1 MSNREYLF
9 ETPNSPEEFG
19 VVLVSPDL
27 RRIDFS
33 ALDYDRMQRA
43 AIEYIK
49 TYYPNNFNDFVASN
63 GFMMI
68 VELVCYLANVLSQR
82 SDILADESFLPTSQT
97 TEAVIN
103 HLSLINQQLQRATPA
118 TVDIEITFNS
128 PVPVEVKIPSGVKF
142 SFTGPD
148 GDPVFYEVFRA
159 PGDFTNPISI
169 PPNKRGI
176 IAYGIEGNTPSPVV
190 YNSSGG
196 PDQYIDITT
205 VNVLDAPITVDVK
218 SGNDTVRWDR
228 VDILEKADPNDDVYE
243 VLYLGSK
250 TRIKFGND
258 LAGKAPLAGD
268 EITVGYRVGGGVR
281 GRIGAGTINETRAV
295 TPLPPLSASVEALFR
310 NPSPSQ
316 GGTDEET
323 IDHAKRRAPA
333 EFATHDSI
341 VTGAD
346 YGTLAENY
354 SHPVYG
360 SVAKA
365 LGTIRTGI
373 DQDLNTIAENIRSAP
388 SVEVAVEI
396 MRNDF
401 INRNIVEVYV
411 LAEGPNNVP
420 ITPNSGLKQGLVTFF
435 SNLNV
440 LTDEVRVLDGKI
452 KFVDVQATIIID
464 RNADAGT
471 VKINVQNAIN
481 TFFDIDSFGFGTPLY
496 LSNLYKD
503 IQDVDGVKY
512 VNIYS
517 PNNDIIPTDNMSASS
532 SGSVES
538 ADRVAFNEVIALGDV
553 DLKFYFEQGN
563 FKVPPVGA
571 KGSIL

>member
-1 MSNREYLF
+1 MSEREYLF

-19 VVLVSPDL
+19 VVLISPDL

-43 AIEYIK
+43 AVEYIR
-49 TYYPNNFNDFVASN
+49 TYYPNNFNDFTSSN

-82 SDILADESFLPTSQT
+82 SDILTDESFLPTAQT

-103 HLSLINQQLQRATPA
+103 HLALINQQLQRATSA
-118 TVDIEITFNS
+118 TVDVEITFGS
-128 PVPVEVKIPSGVKF
+128 PVPVEVKIPVGIKF

-176 IAYGIEGNTPSPVV
+176 IAYGIEGTTPSPII
-190 YNSSGG
+190 YNSPGG
-196 PDQYIDITT
+196 PDQYIDIAIPNVLDEPIT
-205 VNVLDAPITVDVK
+205 VNVK
-218 SGNDTVRWDR
+218 SGTDTTKWNR
-228 VDILEKADPNDDVYE
+228 VAILEKAGPNDNVFE
-243 VLYLGSK
+243 VLYLGGK
-250 TRIKFGND
+250 TRIRFGND
-258 LAGKAPLAGD
+258 IAGKSPLAGD
-268 EITVGYRVGGGVR
+268 QISVGYRIGGGIR
-281 GRIGAGTINETRAV
+281 GRIGTATINETRPV
-295 TPLPPLSASVEALFR
+295 TPLPPLSATVEALFR
-310 NPSPSQ
+310 NPTPSQ

-360 SVAKA
+360 TVAKA

-373 DQDLNTIAENIRSAP
+373 DKDLATIAEEVRAAP
-388 SVEVAVEI
+388 SVEAAVEI
-396 MRNDF
+396 MKTDF
-401 INRNIVEVYV
+401 VNRNIVEVYV

-420 ITPNSGLKQGLVTFF
+420 IAPNTGLKQGLTTFF
-435 SNLNV
+435 SDLNV

-452 KFVDVQATIIID
+452 KFVDVQATIIVD

-471 VKINVQNAIN
+471 VKINVQNVIN
-481 TFFDIDSFGFGTPLY
+481 TFFDINNFGFGTPLY
-496 LSNLYKD
+496 LSNLYKQ

-517 PNNDIIPTDNMSASS
+517 PSNDIIPTDDVSGTS
-532 SGSVES
+532 SGSEEVV
-538 ADRVAFNEVIALGDV
+538 DRVGFNEVIALGDV
-553 DLKFYFEQGN
+553 DLKFYFEQGS
-563 FKVPPVGA
+563 FRVPPVGA

>member
-1 MSNREYLF
+1 MSEREYLF

-19 VVLVSPDL
+19 VVLISPDL

-43 AIEYIK
+43 AVEYIR
-49 TYYPNNFNDFVASN
+49 TYYPNNFNDFTSSN

-82 SDILADESFLPTSQT
+82 SDILTDESFLPTAQT

-103 HLSLINQQLQRATPA
+103 HLALINQQLQRATSA
-118 TVDIEITFNS
+118 TVDVEITFGS
-128 PVPVEVKIPSGVKF
+128 PVPVEVKIPVGIKF

-176 IAYGIEGNTPSPVV
+176 IAYGIEGTTPSPII
-190 YNSSGG
+190 YNSPGG
-196 PDQYIDITT
+196 PDQYIDIAIPNVLDEPIT
-205 VNVLDAPITVDVK
+205 VNVK
-218 SGNDTVRWDR
+218 SGTDTTKWNR
-228 VDILEKADPNDDVYE
+228 VAILEKAGPNDNVFE
-243 VLYLGSK
+243 VLYLGGK
-250 TRIKFGND
+250 TRIRFGND
-258 LAGKAPLAGD
+258 IAGKSPLAGD
-268 EITVGYRVGGGVR
+268 QISVGYRIGGGIR
-281 GRIGAGTINETRAV
+281 GRIGAATINETRPV
-295 TPLPPLSASVEALFR
+295 TPLPPLSATVEALFR
-310 NPSPSQ
+310 NPTPSQ

-360 SVAKA
+360 TVAKA

-373 DQDLNTIAENIRSAP
+373 DKDLATIAEEVRAAP
-388 SVEVAVEI
+388 SVEAAVEI
-396 MRNDF
+396 MKTDF
-401 INRNIVEVYV
+401 VNRNIVEVYV

-420 ITPNSGLKQGLVTFF
+420 IAPNTGLKQGLTTFF
-435 SNLNV
+435 SDLNV

-452 KFVDVQATIIID
+452 KFIDVQATIIVD

-471 VKINVQNAIN
+471 VKINVQNVIN
-481 TFFDIDSFGFGTPLY
+481 TFFDINNFGFGTPLY
-496 LSNLYKD
+496 LSNLYKQ

-517 PNNDIIPTDNMSASS
+517 PSNDIIPTDDVSGTS
-532 SGSVES
+532 SGSEEVV
-538 ADRVAFNEVIALGDV
+538 DRVGFNEVIALGDV
-553 DLKFYFEQGN
+553 DLKFYFEQGS
-563 FKVPPVGA
+563 FRVPPVGA

>member
-1 MSNREYLF
+1 MSEREYLF

-19 VVLVSPDL
+19 VVLISPDL

-43 AIEYIK
+43 AVEYIR
-49 TYYPNNFNDFVASN
+49 TYYPNNFNDFTSSN

-82 SDILADESFLPTSQT
+82 SDILTDESFLPTAQT

-103 HLSLINQQLQRATPA
+103 HLALINQQLQRATSA
-118 TVDIEITFNS
+118 TVDVEITFGS
-128 PVPVEVKIPSGVKF
+128 PVPVEVKIPVGIKF

-176 IAYGIEGNTPSPVV
+176 IAYGIEGTTPSPII
-190 YNSSGG
+190 YNSPGG
-196 PDQYIDITT
+196 PDQYIDIAIPNVLDEPIT
-205 VNVLDAPITVDVK
+205 VNVK
-218 SGNDTVRWDR
+218 SGTDTTKWNR
-228 VDILEKADPNDDVYE
+228 VAILEKAGPNDNVFE
-243 VLYLGSK
+243 VLYLGGK
-250 TRIKFGND
+250 TRIRFGND
-258 LAGKAPLAGD
+258 IAGKSPLAGD
-268 EITVGYRVGGGVR
+268 QISVGYRIGGGIR
-281 GRIGAGTINETRAV
+281 GRIGAATINETRPV
-295 TPLPPLSASVEALFR
+295 TPLPPLSATVEALFR
-310 NPSPSQ
+310 NPTPSQ

-360 SVAKA
+360 TVAKA

-373 DQDLNTIAENIRSAP
+373 DKDLATIAEEVRAAP
-388 SVEVAVEI
+388 SVEAAVEI
-396 MRNDF
+396 MKTDF
-401 INRNIVEVYV
+401 VNRNIVEVYV

-420 ITPNSGLKQGLVTFF
+420 IAPNTGLKQGLTTFF
-435 SNLNV
+435 SDLNV

-452 KFVDVQATIIID
+452 KFVDVQATIIVD

-471 VKINVQNAIN
+471 VKINVQNVIN
-481 TFFDIDSFGFGTPLY
+481 TFFDINNFGFGTPLY
-496 LSNLYKD
+496 LSNLYKQ

-517 PNNDIIPTDNMSASS
+517 PSNDIIPTDDVSGTS
-532 SGSVES
+532 SGSEEVV
-538 ADRVAFNEVIALGDV
+538 DRVGFNEVIALGDV
-553 DLKFYFEQGN
+553 DLKFYFEQGS
-563 FKVPPVGA
+563 FRVPPVGA